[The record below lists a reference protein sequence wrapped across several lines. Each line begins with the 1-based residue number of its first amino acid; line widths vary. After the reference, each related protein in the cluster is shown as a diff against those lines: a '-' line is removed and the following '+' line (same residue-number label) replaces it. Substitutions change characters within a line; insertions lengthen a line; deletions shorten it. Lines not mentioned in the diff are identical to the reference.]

1 MIVTMRVLVTYA
13 KRVRVR
19 VRMSK
24 RRRKREREREET
36 RRKGKGT
43 FVFRPPVG
51 IEPTTSRLLS
61 RCSAN

>member
-24 RRRKREREREET
+24 RRRKRERERERE
-36 RRKGKGT
+36 RRQGEKERGHLCFGPQWESNP
-43 FVFRPPVG
+43 RP
-51 IEPTTSRLLS
+51 L
-61 RCSAN
+61 AY